1 MAKNIEL
8 TEVKKGISTFN
19 LIGKAKVSD
28 FTFSLDQESQ
38 KPNSDWVYSKIN
50 LGVDCGV
57 NGIIYADMMGGY
69 GSDRDNYVYVHG
81 VDKDG
86 KDDYDNNFKIDWED
100 RFDETIFDTIGNNC
114 FITVGLEKDENG
126 KTIYKKFLSEY
137 DAIDYIND
145 NLQDGTIINVKGNLQ
160 YQKYND
166 KLSVKKNITSI
177 VLSKAEED
185 KFKATFT
192 QTLLVE
198 SDAVGKPD
206 KDTMT
211 VPVIATLIEYMKK
224 FDDKKVFNS
233 KTNKQ
238 GMNLPIMKEF
248 YVQINEEDKNKTAL
262 LLKQFKAKSKKV
274 TEIVVDG
281 IFTRGALETTEVKED
296 DIPDDI
302 KELIEMGVID
312 KEDVLGKMAFAN
324 GGNKPERMIITN
336 PNIKMIEVDG
346 GKRPSI
352 NRVADKYTQDDINP
366 ILVIEQFGYFEDEI
380 ENNTTSDC
388 SNEVDIDDL
397 MKETTSDDNDDDDD
411 DSWLKDL

>member
-8 TEVKKGISTFN
+8 TEVKKGLATFN
-19 LIGKAKVSD
+19 LIGKAKVGD

-38 KPNSDWVYSKIN
+38 KSDWIYSKIN

-86 KDDYDNNFKIDWED
+86 KDDYNNNFKIDWED

-126 KTIYKKFLSEY
+126 KTVYKKFLSEY
-137 DAIDYIND
+137 DAINYIND

-166 KLSVKKNITSI
+166 NLSVKKNITSI

-211 VPVIATLIEYMKK
+211 IPITATLIEYMKE
-224 FDDKKVFNS
+224 FDGKKIFNG

-238 GMNLPIMKEF
+238 GMNIPIMKEF
-248 YVQINEEDKNKTAL
+248 YVQINEEDKNKTTL

-302 KELIEMGVID
+302 KELIEMGIID
-312 KEDVLGKMAFAN
+312 KEDVLGKIAFAN

-336 PNIKMIEVDG
+336 PNIKMIEVDD

-366 ILVIEQFGYFEDEI
+366 ILVIEQFGYFEDGV
-380 ENNTTSDC
+380 ENDTTSDC
-388 SNEVDIDDL
+388 SDEVDIDDL

-411 DSWLKDL
+411 SWLKDL